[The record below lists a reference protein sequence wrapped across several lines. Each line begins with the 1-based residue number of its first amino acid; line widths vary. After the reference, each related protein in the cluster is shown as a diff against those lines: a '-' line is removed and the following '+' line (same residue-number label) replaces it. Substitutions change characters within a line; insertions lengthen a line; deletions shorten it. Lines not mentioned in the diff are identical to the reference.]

1 MKASVL
7 FVRCL
12 ENEGFEHVF
21 RIPGEENL
29 DLLHFL
35 ARSDSKLSLTR
46 HEQSARLMAATYGRR
61 TGKAGLCLSPLGLGA
76 TNLVTGAAYAQSG
89 GMPMLMITGQKPIK
103 SSKGSFRSSTSS
115 T

>member
-35 ARSDSKLSLTR
+35 ARSDSKLSLVTN
-46 HEQSARLMAATYGRR
+46 SRR
-61 TGKAGLCLSPLGLGA
+61 G
-76 TNLVTGAAYAQSG
+76 
-89 GMPMLMITGQKPIK
+89 
-103 SSKGSFRSSTSS
+103 
-115 T
+115 